1 MPNDMTPIDV
11 LSERQTTH
19 GSFSDNAR
27 NGQRLR
33 DMWRSSPHWASMPLE
48 HREALDMISCKL
60 SRILSGQ
67 SSFSDHWMD
76 IAGYAELARKACVDV
91 NPAWL
96 TRETDDDARED
107 Q

>member
-1 MPNDMTPIDV
+1 MTTDMNPLDV
-11 LSERQTTH
+11 LNERQTTH

-27 NGQRLR
+27 VGQCLR
-33 DMWRSSPHWASMPLE
+33 NMWRSSKHWASMPVE
-48 HREALDMISCKL
+48 HCEALDMIACKL

-91 NPAWL
+91 NPAWM